1 MAKKKRSKEP
11 GWDKIGAIVGKKIAK
26 EFEKEECQPWTKWAT
41 YHKEYGGGFFG
52 RTLFIIG
59 LLVALNMMGVLKEVN
74 IWIQVLIG
82 AGFSLMRLD

>member
-11 GWDKIGAIVGKKIAK
+11 SWDKIGKMVGRKIEK
-26 EFEKEECQPWTKWAT
+26 EFEKSECGPWKKWAA
-41 YHKEYGGGFFG
+41 YHEEHGGGFFG
-52 RTLFIIG
+52 RALFIIG